1 MRDWMCLYVL
11 VDCTELEVGK
21 IWIIDVYTDDNELI
35 DRLLA
40 NVHVWEILTME
51 KISRNVKV
59 SYFVACYRKYTK
71 MFN

>member
-1 MRDWMCLYVL
+1 MCLYVL

-40 NVHVWEILTME
+40 NVHV
-51 KISRNVKV
+51 
-59 SYFVACYRKYTK
+59 
-71 MFN
+71 